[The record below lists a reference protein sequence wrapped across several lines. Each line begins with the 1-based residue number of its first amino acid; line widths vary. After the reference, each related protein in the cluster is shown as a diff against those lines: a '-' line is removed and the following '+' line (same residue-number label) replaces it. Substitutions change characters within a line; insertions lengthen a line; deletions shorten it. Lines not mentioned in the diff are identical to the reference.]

1 MPYYHFAIIHDGQRI
16 TDPQGTILP
25 DESAA
30 LRFARQII
38 GELARGDPDQ
48 YAGWFLELPR
58 KDAESLAS
66 PSTPAR
72 LKTKRKRGSELTTHD
87 LLVTLN
93 QGVHY
98 SCVHRL
104 RPHLAP

>member
-1 MPYYHFAIIHDGQRI
+1 MPYYHFAIHDGQRI

-48 YAGWFLELPR
+48 YAGWFLEVTEEGR
-58 KDAESLAS
+58 RI
-66 PSTPAR
+66 AR
-72 LKTKRKRGSELTTHD
+72 LPFDTGATEDQKKTG
-87 LLVTLN
+87 
-93 QGVHY
+93 
-98 SCVHRL
+98 
-104 RPHLAP
+104 